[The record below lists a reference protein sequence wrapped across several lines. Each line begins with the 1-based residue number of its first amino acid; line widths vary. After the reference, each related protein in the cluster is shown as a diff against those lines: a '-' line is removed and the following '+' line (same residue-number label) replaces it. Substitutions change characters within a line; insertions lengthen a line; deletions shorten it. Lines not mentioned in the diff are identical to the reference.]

1 MSNSSSGSDPFS
13 TALGNAGGALGS
25 FGPAEKDPEFH
36 MKYSSVRK
44 LGKNVGDYAPSM
56 QSLSDKTRAI
66 DMHTFTFGLIGG
78 GLNVAH
84 RSVRDA
90 AADAFAQGKE
100 VLESWRQ
107 AINDI
112 ATNGETAE
120 EASKINR
127 KVGGGLNGG
136 GIKTPMTPE
145 MPGSFDTDMPEGFG
159 MPTPDPN
166 ALDPQG
172 GRDLDDIGADIP
184 DPNDPNLQIPDPNDP
199 NLQNPGLNDP
209 NLQNPGINDPNLQNP
224 GLNDPNLQNPALN
237 NPALNNPELNNPDLK
252 GINQPSPTDLAGI
265 DRNLA
270 NQIPQARMPDATAFD
285 PRATNGMPRTSLYPE
300 GGVGFG
306 GSGGGAA
313 GGTPPP
319 GSISRAL
326 NSGMPIYPPPMGGA
340 AAGNREEK
348 TGESGPYLSE
358 DESTWGFDEEA
369 GPAVIRSEEE

>member
-1 MSNSSSGSDPFS
+1 MV
-13 TALGNAGGALGS
+13 
-25 FGPAEKDPEFH
+25 
-36 MKYSSVRK
+36 YSSVRT
-44 LGKNVGDYAPSM
+44 LGRNVGHYAPSM

-107 AINDI
+107 ALNDI
-112 ATNGETAE
+112 ALNTETTD
-120 EASKINR
+120 EASKI
-127 KVGGGLNGG
+127 KDKLKDEIGGGLGG
-136 GIKTPMTPE
+136 GVKTPKMPE
-145 MPGSFDTDMPEGFG
+145 SWDTAMPEPFDTT
-159 MPTPDPN
+159 TPDPN
-166 ALDPQG
+166 AFDPQG
-172 GRDLDDIGADIP
+172 GLDDIGADIP
-184 DPNDPNLQIPDPNDP
+184 DPNDPNLQTPDPNDPSLQTPDPNDP

-209 NLQNPGINDPNLQNP
+209 NVQNP
-224 GLNDPNLQNPALN
+224 GLNDPNLQNPNLQ
-237 NPALNNPELNNPDLK
+237 NPNLDTPDLK
-252 GINQPSPTDLAGI
+252 VPGQPSPTDLAGI

-270 NQIPQARMPDATAFD
+270 NQIPQARMPDPNAFD
-285 PRATNGMPRTSLYPE
+285 PRTTSGMPRTSLYPE
-300 GGVGFG
+300 SGMGFG
-306 GSGGGAA
+306 GSGGGGAA

-340 AAGNREEK
+340 AGANREEK